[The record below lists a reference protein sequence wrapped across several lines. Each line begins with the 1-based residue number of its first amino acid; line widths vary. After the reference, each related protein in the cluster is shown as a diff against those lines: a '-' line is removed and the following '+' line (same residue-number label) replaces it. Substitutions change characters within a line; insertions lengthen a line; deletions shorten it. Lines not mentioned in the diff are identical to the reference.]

1 MGPPCPSGERNL
13 GCVEGGGPRGQGL
26 VAAEELRVESGVKA
40 CMRALIRGLE
50 SPGEV
55 GGDSLD
61 GEIHQ
66 VLQSQPARRLGPCP
80 GGLGP

>member
-1 MGPPCPSGERNL
+1 M
-13 GCVEGGGPRGQGL
+13 EGGGPGGL
-26 VAAEELRVESGVKA
+26 RMESGVKG

-55 GGDSLD
+55 GGDSLG
-61 GEIHQ
+61 GEIHH
-66 VLQSQPARRLGPCP
+66 VLQSQPARRLGPRP